1 MSESHQIESPAAPH
15 RRRWSFTRVSI
26 NAQPGQQRPRLLR
39 FALSLLVV
47 AVALDLAAADS
58 PGTNKTAGEPLRIP
72 FPETTV
78 HRVEEHPQN
87 KNILLIARDRVA
99 QDEGSV
105 SGAGKWCGPRLL
117 MFAYGYTG
125 GYGKVFPFHGGFLFD
140 VVSRKM
146 WKLGKLH
153 GGEGIGCSPDG
164 EWLTYFKKV
173 NQGKDLVLWRYHIKT
188 GKKEP
193 FLQLDA
199 KVGYMGMF
207 SPDGKRI
214 LYFRK
219 RMGEPI
225 KTGDPQWKISWLG
238 WEQGRQATA
247 VWLADSTGILVK
259 DLSDPKDNLSKSVM
273 WTARPEAL
281 DQRRP
286 LRVDSELSQLKVD
299 AANRIYG
306 IHYQTFP
313 HIPGTP
319 QKGKRSLMRCEI
331 TTADS
336 FKCEEAIAGNPNITP
351 SYQVSQD
358 GGVIFFHDHVEAEDQ
373 CCIWRYDVNNK
384 QKQRLWEGRAIFSLN
399 LSLDGKYMAFKSDGL
414 FVPDVHGQ
422 TNGFALMRVNN
433 NY

>member
-313 HIPGTP
+313 HIPGTQ
-319 QKGKRSLMRCEI
+319 QKSKLSLFRCEI
-331 TTADS
+331 TTSDS
-336 FKCEEAIAGNPNITP
+336 LKCVEAISGNPGISP
-351 SYQVSQD
+351 GYHVSPN
-358 GGVIFFHDHVEAEDQ
+358 GEVIFYLDPRETQGAR
-373 CCIWRYDVNNK
+373 CIWRYDIKSQKK
-384 QKQRLWEGRAIFSLN
+384 QSLWCGSTEFTA
-399 LSLDGKYMAFKSDGL
+399 LSGDGGYLSFDGGGL
-414 FVPDVHGQ
+414 FKADPHGQ
-422 TNGFALMRVNN
+422 TRGLAVLRLDDK
-433 NY
+433 